1 MSDYIA
7 EIKNLM
13 GQADS
18 LSSTTPAEIIAC
30 LTFTVICAAII
41 YCVYRFFYRGACY
54 SENFAVLLV
63 LVAIITAMI
72 ILTISSSVALSLGT
86 IGALSII
93 RFRSAIKDPLDV
105 GFLFWSVVVGL
116 TTGAGMVPFAVLGSV
131 FIAVIYILMTLLRT
145 SRGSYLLV
153 VRYSDAAADEVK
165 RIVSSLKGRLKNQ
178 SLYKEETE
186 LTVQIRFRGTETPFL
201 DELRAVNGVS
211 NVVLVEFTG
220 E

>member
-1 MSDYIA
+1 MSDYVT

-13 GQADS
+13 GQANS
-18 LSSTTPAEIIAC
+18 LTTTTPVKIIAC
-30 LTFTVICAAII
+30 LTFTLVCAAII
-41 YCVYRFFYRGACY
+41 YCIYRFFYRGACY

-63 LVAIITAMI
+63 MVAVITAMI

-116 TTGAGMVPFAVLGSV
+116 TTGAGMVPFALIGSV
-131 FIAVIYILMTLLRT
+131 FIAVLYILLTLLRT
-145 SRGSYLLV
+145 TRGTYLLIIRYTDEAAEGV
-153 VRYSDAAADEVK
+153 VGMVDE
-165 RIVSSLKGRLKNQ
+165 LNGRLKNKTT
-178 SLYKEETE
+178 YKDETE
-186 LTVQIRFRGTETPFL
+186 LTVQIRFKGTDTPFL
-201 DELRAVNGVS
+201 DDLKNMNGVS
-211 NVVLVEFTG
+211 NAVLVEFTG

>member
-18 LSSTTPAEIIAC
+18 LTTTTPIKIIAC
-30 LTFTVICAAII
+30 LTFTLVCAAII

-116 TTGAGMVPFAVLGSV
+116 TTGAGMIPFAVIGSV
-131 FIAVIYILMTLLRT
+131 FIAVVYVLMILLRT
-145 SRGSYLLV
+145 SRGTYLLV
-153 VRYSDAAADEVK
+153 VRYRDEAADDVK
-165 RIVSSLKGRLKNQ
+165 KVMHSLKARLKNK
-178 SLYKEETE
+178 SVYKEETE
-186 LTVQIRFRGTETPFL
+186 LTVQIRFHGTDTPFL
-201 DELRAVNGVS
+201 EELKGINGVT
-211 NVVLVEFTG
+211 NTVLVEFTG

>member
-1 MSDYIA
+1 MSDYIN

-18 LSSTTPAEIIAC
+18 LSSTTPVQIIAC
-30 LTFTVICAAII
+30 LTYTVLCAAII
-41 YCVYRFFYRGACY
+41 YCIYRFFYRGACY

-63 LVAIITAMI
+63 LVTLTTAMI
-72 ILTISSSVALSLGT
+72 ILTISSSVGLALGT

-105 GFLFWSVVVGL
+105 GFLFWAVVVGL

-131 FIAVIYILMTLLRT
+131 FIAVVYILMTFLRT
-145 SRGSYLLV
+145 SRGTYLLV
-153 VRYSDAAADEVK
+153 VRYKDDASEDVK
-165 RIVSSLKGRLKNQ
+165 RIISSLKGRLKNK
-178 SLYKEETE
+178 SVYKEENE
-186 LTVQIRFRGTETPFL
+186 LTVQIRFRGTDAPFL
-201 DELRAVNGVS
+201 TELNALSGVS
-211 NVVLVEFTG
+211 SAVLVEFTG

>member
-1 MSDYIA
+1 MSDYIT

-18 LSSTTPAEIIAC
+18 LSSTTPAQIIAC

-63 LVAIITAMI
+63 LVTLITAMI

-105 GFLFWSVVVGL
+105 GFLFWAVVAGL
-116 TTGAGMVPFAVLGSV
+116 TTGAGMVPFALIGSV
-131 FIAVIYILMTLLRT
+131 FIAVVYVLMILLRT
-145 SRGSYLLV
+145 SRGTYLLV
-153 VRYSDAAADEVK
+153 VRYQKNASEDVK
-165 RIVSSLKGRLKNQ
+165 KVLTSLKSRLKNK
-178 SLYKEETE
+178 SVYKDETE
-186 LTVQIRFRGTETPFL
+186 LTVQIRFRGSETPFL
-201 DELRAVNGVS
+201 DELNAIEGVS
-211 NVVLVEFTG
+211 SAVLVEFTG

>member
-1 MSDYIA
+1 MSEYID
-7 EIKNLM
+7 EIKKLM
-13 GQADS
+13 GQADT
-18 LSSTTPAEIIAC
+18 LTTTTAAQIVAC
-30 LTFTVICAAII
+30 LTFTLVCAAII

-63 LVAIITAMI
+63 LVAVITAMI

-116 TTGAGMVPFAVLGSV
+116 TTGAGMVPFALIGSV
-131 FIAVIYILMTLLRT
+131 FIAVLYILLTLLRT
-145 SRGSYLLV
+145 SRGTYLLL
-153 VRYSDAAADEVK
+153 VRYSDAAAEDVSA
-165 RIVSSLKGRLKNQ
+165 IVESLGGRLKNKTT
-178 SLYKEETE
+178 YKEETE
-186 LTVQIRFRGTETPFL
+186 LTVQIRFKGTDTPFL
-201 DELRAVNGVS
+201 DELRKIDGVS
-211 NVVLVEFTG
+211 NAVLVEFTG

>member
-18 LSSTTPAEIIAC
+18 LSTTTPAQIIAC
-30 LTFTVICAAII
+30 LTFTLLCAAII

-63 LVAIITAMI
+63 MVAVITAMI
-72 ILTISSSVALSLGT
+72 ILTISSSISLSLGT

-116 TTGAGMVPFAVLGSV
+116 TTGAGMVPFAVIGSL
-131 FIAVIYILMTLLRT
+131 FIAFLYVLMTLMRT
-145 SRGSYLLV
+145 SRGTYLLLI
-153 VRYSDAAADEVK
+153 RYSDEAAEDVAKVVDDLGGK
-165 RIVSSLKGRLKNQ
+165 LKNKTV
-178 SLYKEETE
+178 YKDETE
-186 LTVQIRFRGTETPFL
+186 LTVQIRFKGTDTPFL
-201 DELRAVNGVS
+201 TELQEMNGVS
-211 NVVLVEFTG
+211 NAVLVEFTG

>member
-1 MSDYIA
+1 MSDYIN

-18 LSSTTPAEIIAC
+18 LSSTTPVQIIAC
-30 LTFTVICAAII
+30 LTYTVLCAAII
-41 YCVYRFFYRGACY
+41 YCIYRFFYRGACY

-63 LVAIITAMI
+63 LVTLTTAMI
-72 ILTISSSVALSLGT
+72 ILTISSSVGLALGT

-105 GFLFWSVVVGL
+105 GFLFWAVVVGL

-131 FIAVIYILMTLLRT
+131 FIAVGDILMTFLRT
-145 SRGSYLLV
+145 SRGTYLLV
-153 VRYSDAAADEVK
+153 VRYKDDASEDVK
-165 RIVSSLKGRLKNQ
+165 RIISSLKGRLKNK
-178 SLYKEETE
+178 SVYKEENE
-186 LTVQIRFRGTETPFL
+186 LTVQIRFRGTDTPFL
-201 DELRAVNGVS
+201 TELNALSGVS
-211 NVVLVEFTG
+211 SAVLVEFTG

>member
-1 MSDYIA
+1 MSDYIT

-18 LSSTTPAEIIAC
+18 LSSTTPTQIIAC

-116 TTGAGMVPFAVLGSV
+116 TTGAGMIPFAVIGSV
-131 FIAVIYILMTLLRT
+131 FIAVVYVLMILLRT
-145 SRGSYLLV
+145 SRGTYLLV
-153 VRYSDAAADEVK
+153 VRYRDEAADDVK
-165 RIVSSLKGRLKNQ
+165 KVMHSLKARLKNK
-178 SLYKEETE
+178 SVYKEETE
-186 LTVQIRFRGTETPFL
+186 LTVQIRFHGTDTPFL
-201 DELRAVNGVS
+201 EELKGINGVT
-211 NVVLVEFTG
+211 NTVLVEFTG

>member
-18 LSSTTPAEIIAC
+18 LSTTTPAQIIAC
-30 LTFTVICAAII
+30 LTFTLLCAAII

-63 LVAIITAMI
+63 MVAVITAMI
-72 ILTISSSVALSLGT
+72 ILTISSSISLSLGT

-116 TTGAGMVPFAVLGSV
+116 TTGAGMVPFAVIGSL
-131 FIAVIYILMTLLRT
+131 FIAFLYVLMTLMRT
-145 SRGSYLLV
+145 SRGTYLLL
-153 VRYSDAAADEVK
+153 VRYSDEAAEDVAKVVDDLGGK
-165 RIVSSLKGRLKNQ
+165 LKNKTV
-178 SLYKEETE
+178 YKDETE
-186 LTVQIRFRGTETPFL
+186 LTVQIRFKGTDTPFL
-201 DELRAVNGVS
+201 TELQEMSGVS
-211 NVVLVEFTG
+211 NAVLVEFTG

>member
-1 MSDYIA
+1 MSDYIN

-18 LSSTTPAEIIAC
+18 LSSTTPVQIIAC
-30 LTFTVICAAII
+30 LTYTVLCAAII
-41 YCVYRFFYRGACY
+41 YCIYRFFYRGACY

-63 LVAIITAMI
+63 LVTLTTAMI
-72 ILTISSSVALSLGT
+72 ILTISSSVGLALGT

-105 GFLFWSVVVGL
+105 GFLFWAVVVGL

-131 FIAVIYILMTLLRT
+131 FIAVVYILMTFLRT
-145 SRGSYLLV
+145 SRGTYLLV
-153 VRYSDAAADEVK
+153 VRYKDDASEDVK
-165 RIVSSLKGRLKNQ
+165 RIISSLKGRLKNK
-178 SLYKEETE
+178 SVYKEENE
-186 LTVQIRFRGTETPFL
+186 LTVQIRFCGTDTPFL
-201 DELRAVNGVS
+201 TELNALSGVS
-211 NVVLVEFTG
+211 SAVPVEFTG

>member
-1 MSDYIA
+1 MNDYINQ
-7 EIKNLM
+7 IKNLM

-18 LSSTTPAEIIAC
+18 LSSSSPAQIIAC
-30 LTFTVICAAII
+30 LTFTVVCAALI

-63 LVAIITAMI
+63 MVSVITAMI

-105 GFLFWSVVVGL
+105 GFLFWAVVVGL
-116 TTGAGMVPFAVLGSV
+116 TTGAGMVPFALVGSI
-131 FIAVIYILMTLLRT
+131 FLAILYILMTLLRGAKGT
-145 SRGSYLLV
+145 YLLV
-153 VRYSDAAADEVK
+153 VRYEDKAAEEVTK
-165 RIVSSLKGRLKNQ
+165 VLDTLNCRLKNK
-178 SLYKEETE
+178 SRYKDSTE
-186 LTVQIRFRGTETPFL
+186 LTLQLKVKKDTSFQDTLVAI
-201 DELRAVNGVS
+201 DGVS
-211 NVVLVEFTG
+211 NCVLVEFTG

>member
-1 MSDYIA
+1 MSDYIS

-13 GQADS
+13 GQANS
-18 LSSTTPAEIIAC
+18 LTTTTPVKIIAC
-30 LTFTVICAAII
+30 LTFTMVCAAII

-63 LVAIITAMI
+63 MVAVITAMI
-72 ILTISSSVALSLGT
+72 ILTISSSLTLSLGT

-116 TTGAGMVPFAVLGSV
+116 TTGAGMVPFALIGSV
-131 FIAVIYILMTLLRT
+131 FIAILYILLTFLRT
-145 SRGSYLLV
+145 SRGTYLLLI
-153 VRYSDAAADEVK
+153 RYTDEAADDVT
-165 RIVSSLKGRLKNQ
+165 RIIEDLNGRLKNKTV
-178 SLYKEETE
+178 YKEETE
-186 LTVQIRFRGTETPFL
+186 LTVQIRFKGTDTPFL
-201 DELRAVNGVS
+201 DELLNTEGVN
-211 NVVLVEFTG
+211 NAVLVEFTG

>member
-1 MSDYIA
+1 MTDYIT

-30 LTFTVICAAII
+30 LTFTVLCAAII
-41 YCVYRFFYRGACY
+41 YLTYRFFYRGACY
-54 SENFAVLLV
+54 SENFAILLV

-116 TTGAGMVPFAVLGSV
+116 TTGAGMVPFAVVGSV

-145 SRGSYLLV
+145 AKGTYLLV
-153 VRYSDAAADEVK
+153 IRYTDEAQEEVN
-165 RIVSSLKGRLKNQ
+165 RIVTSLKGRLKNK
-178 SLYKEETE
+178 SVYKDENE
-186 LTVQIRFRGTETPFL
+186 LTVQIKFRGQDTPFL
-201 DELRAVNGVS
+201 SELKAVNGVS
-211 NVVLVEFTG
+211 NTVLVEFTG

>member
-18 LSSTTPAEIIAC
+18 LNTTTPAQIIAC
-30 LTFTVICAAII
+30 LTFTLLCAAII

-63 LVAIITAMI
+63 MVAVITAMI
-72 ILTISSSVALSLGT
+72 ILTISSSISLSLGT

-116 TTGAGMVPFAVLGSV
+116 TTGAGMVPFAVIGSL
-131 FIAVIYILMTLLRT
+131 FIAFLYVLMTLMRT
-145 SRGSYLLV
+145 SRGTYLLL
-153 VRYSDAAADEVK
+153 VRYSDEAAEDVAKVVDDLGGK
-165 RIVSSLKGRLKNQ
+165 LKNKTV
-178 SLYKEETE
+178 YKDETE
-186 LTVQIRFRGTETPFL
+186 LTVQIRFKGTDTPFL
-201 DELRAVNGVS
+201 TELQEMNGVS
-211 NVVLVEFTG
+211 NAVLVEFTG

>member
-1 MSDYIA
+1 MNDYITQ
-7 EIKNLM
+7 IKNLM

-18 LSSTTPAEIIAC
+18 LSQTSPASIIAC
-30 LTFTVICAAII
+30 LTFTLICAAII

-63 LVAIITAMI
+63 MVAVITAMI

-105 GFLFWSVVVGL
+105 GFLFWAVVAGL
-116 TTGAGMVPFAVLGSV
+116 TTGAGMALFALTGSV
-131 FIAVIYILMTLLRT
+131 FLAVLYILMTLLRGAKGT
-145 SRGSYLLV
+145 YLLV
-153 VRYSDAAADEVK
+153 VRYEDKAEAEVNE
-165 RIVSSLKGRLKNQ
+165 ILSTLSTRLKNR
-178 SLYKEETE
+178 SRYKDCTE
-186 LTVQIRFRGTETPFL
+186 LTLQVKVKKDTSFQDSLSKI
-201 DELRAVNGVS
+201 DGVS
-211 NVVLVEFTG
+211 NCVLVEFTG

>member
-1 MSDYIA
+1 MSEYID
-7 EIKNLM
+7 EIKSLM

-18 LSSTTPAEIIAC
+18 LSSTTPAQIIAC
-30 LTFTVICAAII
+30 LTYSVLCAAII

-63 LVAIITAMI
+63 LVTLITAMI
-72 ILTISSSVALSLGT
+72 ILTISSSVGLALGT

-105 GFLFWSVVVGL
+105 GFLFWAVVAGL
-116 TTGAGMVPFAVLGSV
+116 TTGAGMVPFAVIGSV
-131 FIAVIYILMTLLRT
+131 FIALVYILMTFLRT
-145 SRGSYLLV
+145 SRGTYLLV
-153 VRYSDAAADEVK
+153 IRYTDEASDDVM
-165 RIVSSLKGRLKNQ
+165 RIVSSLKSRLKNK

-186 LTVQIRFRGTETPFL
+186 LTVQIRFRGTDTPFMK
-201 DELRAVNGVS
+201 ELTDLPGVNS
-211 NVVLVEFTG
+211 AVLVEFTG

>member
-1 MSDYIA
+1 MSDYIS

-18 LSSTTPAEIIAC
+18 LTTTTPVKIIAC
-30 LTFTVICAAII
+30 LTFTLVCAAII

-63 LVAIITAMI
+63 MVAVITAMI

-116 TTGAGMVPFAVLGSV
+116 TTGAGMVPFALIGSV
-131 FIAVIYILMTLLRT
+131 FIAILYILLTFLRT
-145 SRGSYLLV
+145 SRGTYLLLI
-153 VRYSDAAADEVK
+153 RYTDEAADDVT
-165 RIVSSLKGRLKNQ
+165 RIIEDLNGRLKNKTA
-178 SLYKEETE
+178 YKEETE
-186 LTVQIRFRGTETPFL
+186 LTVQIRFKGTDTPFL
-201 DELRAVNGVS
+201 DELLNTEGVN
-211 NVVLVEFTG
+211 NAVLVEFTG

>member
-18 LSSTTPAEIIAC
+18 LTTTTPIKIIAC
-30 LTFTVICAAII
+30 LTFTLVCAAII

-63 LVAIITAMI
+63 MVAVITAMI

-116 TTGAGMVPFAVLGSV
+116 TTGAGMVPFALIGSL
-131 FIAVIYILMTLLRT
+131 FIAVLYILLTFLRT
-145 SRGSYLLV
+145 SKGTYLLL
-153 VRYSDAAADEVK
+153 VRYADEAAEEVA
-165 RIVSSLKGRLKNQ
+165 RIVDDLDGRLKNKTT
-178 SLYKEETE
+178 YKDETE
-186 LTVQIRFRGTETPFL
+186 LTVQIRFKGTDTPFL
-201 DELRAVNGVS
+201 DDLRKIHGVS
-211 NVVLVEFTG
+211 NAVLVEFTG

>member
-165 RIVSSLKGRLKNQ
+165 RIVSSLKGRLKNK

>member
-1 MSDYIA
+1 MSEYIE
-7 EIKNLM
+7 EIKKLM
-13 GQADS
+13 GQADT
-18 LSSTTPAEIIAC
+18 LTTTTAAQIVAC
-30 LTFTVICAAII
+30 LTFTLVCAAII

-63 LVAIITAMI
+63 LVAVITAMI

-116 TTGAGMVPFAVLGSV
+116 TTGAGMVPFAVIGSV
-131 FIAVIYILMTLLRT
+131 FIAVLYILLTLLRT
-145 SRGSYLLV
+145 SRGTYLLL
-153 VRYSDAAADEVK
+153 VRYGDAAAED
-165 RIVSSLKGRLKNQ
+165 VSAIIESLGGRLKNKTT
-178 SLYKEETE
+178 YKEETE
-186 LTVQIRFRGTETPFL
+186 LTVQIRFKGTDTPFL
-201 DELRAVNGVS
+201 DELRKIDGVS
-211 NVVLVEFTG
+211 NAVLVEFTG

>member
-1 MSDYIA
+1 MTEYVD
-7 EIKNLM
+7 EIKKLM

-18 LSSTTPAEIIAC
+18 LSSTTPYQIAAC
-30 LTFTVICAAII
+30 LTFTLICAAII

-63 LVAIITAMI
+63 MVAVITAMI

-116 TTGAGMVPFAVLGSV
+116 TTGAGMIPFALIGSV
-131 FIAVIYILMTLLRT
+131 FIAVLYILMTLLRT
-145 SRGSYLLV
+145 SRGTYLLL
-153 VRYSDAAADEVK
+153 VRYEDKAAEDV
-165 RIVSSLKGRLKNQ
+165 LKTVRELHGRMKNKTT
-178 SLYKEETE
+178 YKNETE
-186 LTVQIRFRGTETPFL
+186 LTVQIRYQGLDTPFL
-201 DELRAVNGVS
+201 DTLRKTDGVS
-211 NVVLVEFTG
+211 NAVLVEFTG

>member
-18 LSSTTPAEIIAC
+18 LGTTSPTQIIAC
-30 LTFTVICAAII
+30 LTFTLICAAVI
-41 YCVYRFFYRGACY
+41 YCTYRFFYRGACY

-63 LVAIITAMI
+63 MVAVITAMI
-72 ILTISSSVALSLGT
+72 ILTISSSISLSLGT

-116 TTGAGMVPFAVLGSV
+116 TTGAGMVPFALVGSV
-131 FIAVIYILMTLLRT
+131 FIAFLYIMMTLLRST
-145 SRGSYLLV
+145 RGTYLLL
-153 VRYSDAAADEVK
+153 VRYADSASDEVN
-165 RIVSSLKGRLKNQ
+165 RIIEDLGGKLKNKTV
-178 SLYKEETE
+178 YKDETE
-186 LTVQIRFRGTETPFL
+186 LTVQIRFKGADTPFL
-201 DELRAVNGVS
+201 DELRAKDGVS
-211 NVVLVEFTG
+211 NAVLVEFTG

>member
-1 MSDYIA
+1 MSSYIT

-13 GQADS
+13 SQADS
-18 LSSTTPAEIIAC
+18 LSATTPAQIIAC
-30 LTFTVICAAII
+30 LTFTILCSAII
-41 YCVYRFFYRGACY
+41 YLVYRFFYRGACY

-63 LVAIITAMI
+63 MVAVITAMI

-116 TTGAGMVPFAVLGSV
+116 TTGAGMVPFAVIGSV
-131 FIAVIYILMTLLRT
+131 FLAVLYIFMTLLRT
-145 SRGSYLLV
+145 SSGTFLLV
-153 VRYSDAAADEVK
+153 VRY
-165 RIVSSLKGRLKNQ
+165 
-178 SLYKEETE
+178 EETASE
-186 LTVQIRFRGTETPFL
+186 EVGRILKSLNGRMKNKTVYQEQTEATVQIRFKGLETPFL
-201 DELRAVNGVS
+201 EELKAIDGVS

>member
-1 MSDYIA
+1 MSDYIN

-18 LSSTTPAEIIAC
+18 LSSTTPVQIIAC
-30 LTFTVICAAII
+30 LTYTVLCAAII
-41 YCVYRFFYRGACY
+41 YCIYRFFYRGACY

-63 LVAIITAMI
+63 LVTLTTAMI
-72 ILTISSSVALSLGT
+72 ILTISSSVGLALGT

-105 GFLFWSVVVGL
+105 GFLFWAVVVGL

-131 FIAVIYILMTLLRT
+131 FIAVVYILMTFLRT
-145 SRGSYLLV
+145 SRGTYLLV
-153 VRYSDAAADEVK
+153 VRYKDDASEDVK
-165 RIVSSLKGRLKNQ
+165 RIISSLKGRLKNK
-178 SLYKEETE
+178 SVYKEENE
-186 LTVQIRFRGTETPFL
+186 LTVQIRFRGTDTPFL
-201 DELRAVNGVS
+201 TELNALSGVS
-211 NVVLVEFTG
+211 SAVLVEFTG

>member
-1 MSDYIA
+1 MTEYVD
-7 EIKNLM
+7 EIKKLM

-18 LSSTTPAEIIAC
+18 LSSTTPYQIAAC
-30 LTFTVICAAII
+30 LTFTLICAAII

-63 LVAIITAMI
+63 MVAVITAMI

-116 TTGAGMVPFAVLGSV
+116 TTGAGMIPFALIGSV
-131 FIAVIYILMTLLRT
+131 FIAVLYILMTLLRT
-145 SRGSYLLV
+145 SRGTYLLL
-153 VRYSDAAADEVK
+153 VRYEDKAAEEV
-165 RIVSSLKGRLKNQ
+165 LKTVRNLHGRMKNKTT
-178 SLYKEETE
+178 YKNETE
-186 LTVQIRFRGTETPFL
+186 LTVQIRYKGLDTPFL
-201 DELRAVNGVS
+201 DTLRKTDGVS
-211 NVVLVEFTG
+211 NAVLVEFTG

>member
-18 LSSTTPAEIIAC
+18 LSTTTPAQIIAC
-30 LTFTVICAAII
+30 LTFTLLCAAII

-63 LVAIITAMI
+63 MVTVITAMI
-72 ILTISSSVALSLGT
+72 ILTISSSLSLSLGT

-116 TTGAGMVPFAVLGSV
+116 TTGAGMVSFAVIGSL
-131 FIAVIYILMTLLRT
+131 FIAFLYVLMTLMRT
-145 SRGSYLLV
+145 SRGTYLLL
-153 VRYSDAAADEVK
+153 VRYSDEAAEDVAKVVDDLGGK
-165 RIVSSLKGRLKNQ
+165 LKNKTV
-178 SLYKEETE
+178 YKDETE
-186 LTVQIRFRGTETPFL
+186 LTVQIRFKGTDTPFL
-201 DELRAVNGVS
+201 TELQEMNGVS
-211 NVVLVEFTG
+211 NAVLVEFTG

>member
-1 MSDYIA
+1 MNDYIT

-13 GQADS
+13 SQADS
-18 LSSTTPAEIIAC
+18 LSATSPAQIVAC

-41 YCVYRFFYRGACY
+41 YLIYRFFYRGACY

-63 LVAIITAMI
+63 MVTLVTAMI

-105 GFLFWSVVVGL
+105 GFLFWAVVAGL
-116 TTGAGMVPFAVLGSV
+116 TTGAGMVPFAIIGSLFLAFV
-131 FIAVIYILMTLLRT
+131 YVAMTLLRT
-145 SRGSYLLV
+145 TGGTYLLIV
-153 VRYSDAAADEVK
+153 SYEDDASEAVDAALAK
-165 RIVSSLKGRLKNQ
+165 LSGKLKNKTR
-178 SLYKEETE
+178 YKDSTE
-186 LTVQIRFRGTETPFL
+186 LTLQVKIKKKNTAFMEELHQIAG
-201 DELRAVNGVS
+201 VN
-211 NVVLVEFTG
+211 NCVLVEFTG

>member
-1 MSDYIA
+1 MSDYVA

-18 LSSTTPAEIIAC
+18 LTTTTPIRIIAC
-30 LTFTVICAAII
+30 LTFTLVCAAII

-63 LVAIITAMI
+63 MVAVITAMI

-116 TTGAGMVPFAVLGSV
+116 TTGAGMVPFALIGSV
-131 FIAVIYILMTLLRT
+131 FIAVLYILLTLLRT
-145 SRGSYLLV
+145 SRGTYLLLI
-153 VRYSDAAADEVK
+153 RYTDEAADTVAK
-165 RIVSSLKGRLKNQ
+165 VVDDLDGRMKNKT
-178 SLYKEETE
+178 SYKNETE
-186 LTVQIRFRGTETPFL
+186 LTVQIRFKGMDTPFL
-201 DELRAVNGVS
+201 DELRKTDGVS
-211 NVVLVEFTG
+211 NAVLVEFTG

>member
-1 MSDYIA
+1 MSDYIN

-18 LSSTTPAEIIAC
+18 LSSTTPVQIIAC
-30 LTFTVICAAII
+30 LTYTVLCAAII
-41 YCVYRFFYRGACY
+41 YCIYRFFYRGACY

-63 LVAIITAMI
+63 LVTLTTAMI
-72 ILTISSSVALSLGT
+72 ILTISSSVGLALGT

-105 GFLFWSVVVGL
+105 GFLFWAVVVGL

-131 FIAVIYILMTLLRT
+131 FIAVVYILMTFLRT
-145 SRGSYLLV
+145 SRGTYLLV
-153 VRYSDAAADEVK
+153 VRYKDDASEDVK
-165 RIVSSLKGRLKNQ
+165 RIISSLKGRLKNK
-178 SLYKEETE
+178 SIYKEENE
-186 LTVQIRFRGTETPFL
+186 LTVQIRFRGTDTPFL
-201 DELRAVNGVS
+201 TELNALSGVS
-211 NVVLVEFTG
+211 SAVLVEFTG

>member
-1 MSDYIA
+1 MSEYIN

-18 LSSTTPAEIIAC
+18 LQSTTPAQIVAC

-41 YCVYRFFYRGACY
+41 YLVYRFFYRGACY

-63 LVAIITAMI
+63 LVAVITAMI

-116 TTGAGMVPFAVLGSV
+116 TTGAGMVPFALIGSL
-131 FIAVIYILMTLLRT
+131 FIAVLYIFMTLLRT
-145 SRGSYLLV
+145 SKGTYLLLI
-153 VRYSDAAADEVK
+153 RYNDDAADRVTG
-165 RIVSSLKGRLKNQ
+165 IVRSLKGKMKNKTT
-178 SLYKEETE
+178 YKSESEI
-186 LTVQIRFRGTETPFL
+186 TVQIHFKGIDTPFL
-201 DELRAVNGVS
+201 DELKVIDGVS
-211 NVVLVEFTG
+211 NAVLVEFTG

>member
-1 MSDYIA
+1 MSDYIS

-18 LSSTTPAEIIAC
+18 LTTTTPIKIVAC
-30 LTFTVICAAII
+30 LTFTLVCAAII

-63 LVAIITAMI
+63 MVAVITAMI

-116 TTGAGMVPFAVLGSV
+116 TTGAGMVPFALIGSV
-131 FIAVIYILMTLLRT
+131 FIAILYSLLTCLRT
-145 SRGSYLLV
+145 SKGTYLLL
-153 VRYSDAAADEVK
+153 VRYTDEAAEEVA
-165 RIVSSLKGRLKNQ
+165 RVVDDLDGRMKNKTT
-178 SLYKEETE
+178 YKDETE
-186 LTVQIRFRGTETPFL
+186 LTVQIRFKGMDTPFL
-201 DELRAVNGVS
+201 DELRKTKGVT
-211 NVVLVEFTG
+211 NAVLVEFTG